1 MTTTPDTAAGAEAVY
16 DFWLGL
22 IPQFF
27 GQFGVRLPAGAKAAA
42 HSAAKSAPSDWFAQW
57 SAAMLPFAEGLPKSA
72 GDAATQAAQ
81 TMFGPWAAM
90 MAPYAGGAAK
100 PVAGAPSATGA
111 TSSLLAPWMA
121 ALPFAQAAPG
131 AAGSDATAAA
141 MQPFHTAQQA
151 WLDTVAQMGFASPQ
165 SYLTGFE
172 RTFGGLFDALGFGP
186 MRKLQAACQELA
198 TASLAQN
205 HARAAY
211 AMVVQGAFT
220 SGLERLM
227 LQLGSMA
234 DAGERVESVL
244 TLLKMWAVKTEEAV
258 HEVLQSEQGLVA
270 TAALTRAG
278 LSHRRKLQRVAG
290 IVADSL
296 DLATRR
302 ELDDVYRELHELKRE
317 LRVLRQPAPSK
328 IASATAPRRRV
339 AKRKTQ
345 S

>member
-1 MTTTPDTAAGAEAVY
+1 MTTALDTAGAEAIY

-27 GQFGVRLPAGAKAAA
+27 GPFGVRFPAGDKAAA
-42 HSAAKSAPSDWFAQW
+42 HSAAKSPPSDWFAQW
-57 SAAMLPFAEGLPKSA
+57 TAAMLPFAEGLSKSP

-81 TMFGPWAAM
+81 TMFGTWSTM

-100 PVAGAPSATGA
+100 TVAGATPAAGA
-111 TSSLLAPWMA
+111 ASLLAPWTA
-121 ALPFAQAAPG
+121 VLPFAG
-131 AAGSDATAAA
+131 AQGSVSTNATAAA

-151 WLDTVAQMGFASPQ
+151 WLDTVAQVGFASPQ

-186 MRKLQAACQELA
+186 MRKLQTACQDLA

-205 HARAAY
+205 QARAAY
-211 AMVVQGAFT
+211 AMIVQGAFT

-227 LQLGSMA
+227 LHLGSMA

-339 AKRKTQ
+339 AKRKTK

>member
-1 MTTTPDTAAGAEAVY
+1 MTTTPDTAGAEAVY

-27 GQFGVRLPAGAKAAA
+27 GQFGVSLPAGDKAAA
-42 HSAAKSAPSDWFAQW
+42 HSAAKSPPSDWFAQW
-57 SAAMLPFAEGLPKSA
+57 TAAMLPFADGLPKSA

-81 TMFGPWAAM
+81 TMFGTWSTM

-100 PVAGAPSATGA
+100 TVAGAPATAGA
-111 TSSLLAPWMA
+111 TSLLAPWMA
-121 ALPFAQAAPG
+121 VLPFAQAAQG
-131 AAGSDATAAA
+131 AVGTDATAAA

-186 MRKLQAACQELA
+186 MRKLQTACQDLA

-205 HARAAY
+205 QARAAY

-278 LSHRRKLQRVAG
+278 LSHRRKLQHVAG

-296 DLATRR
+296 DLSTRR
-302 ELDDVYRELHELKRE
+302 EIDDVYRELHELKRE
-317 LRVLRQPAPSK
+317 LRVLRQPGPSK
-328 IASATAPRRRV
+328 IASAVAPRRRV
-339 AKRKTQ
+339 AKRKTK

>member
-1 MTTTPDTAAGAEAVY
+1 MTTTLDAAGAQAVY

-27 GQFGVRLPAGAKAAA
+27 GQLGVSLPAVGKAAA
-42 HSAAKSAPSDWFAQW
+42 RAAGKSPPNDWFAQW
-57 SAAMLPFAEGLPKSA
+57 TAAIPPLAGDLPKSM

-81 TMFGPWAAM
+81 TMFGSWSAM
-90 MAPYAGGAAK
+90 MAPYAGGAATAVAAT
-100 PVAGAPSATGA
+100 PPAAGA
-111 TSSLLAPWMA
+111 SSLFSPWMA
-121 ALPFAQAAPG
+121 ALPFAQAAQG
-131 AAGSDATAAA
+131 AASSNATAAA
-141 MQPFHTAQQA
+141 MQPFQATQQA
-151 WLDTVAQMGFASPQ
+151 WLDMVGQMGFASPQ

-186 MRKLQAACQELA
+186 MRKLQTACQELA
-198 TASLAQN
+198 TATLAQN
-205 HARAAY
+205 QSRAAY
-211 AMVVQGAFT
+211 AMIVQGAFA

-227 LQLGSMA
+227 LQLGTMA

-244 TLLKMWAVKTEEAV
+244 TLLKMWAVNTEDAV

-278 LSHRRKLQRVAG
+278 LSHRRKLQHVAG

-296 DLATRR
+296 DMATRR
-302 ELDDVYRELHELKRE
+302 ELDDVYKELHELKRE
-317 LRVLRQPAPSK
+317 LRALRQPAPS
-328 IASATAPRRRV
+328 ITAGATTPRRRPV
-339 AKRKTQ
+339 KRKTK

>member
-1 MTTTPDTAAGAEAVY
+1 MTTTLDIAGAEAVY
-16 DFWLGL
+16 EFWLGL
-22 IPQFF
+22 IPQFL
-27 GQFGVRLPAGAKAAA
+27 GQFGVKLPAGGKAGA
-42 HSAAKSAPSDWFAQW
+42 HSTPNSPPSDWLAQW
-57 SAAMLPFAEGLPKSA
+57 TAAMLPFADGLPKAA

-81 TMFGPWAAM
+81 TMFGTWSAM
-90 MAPYAGGAAK
+90 MAPYADGAAK
-100 PVAGAPSATGA
+100 AVAGAPPAASAT
-111 TSSLLAPWMA
+111 TMLAPWMA
-121 ALPFAQAAPG
+121 ALPFAQAAQG
-131 AAGSDATAAA
+131 AVSPDATAPA
-141 MQPFHTAQQA
+141 MQPFHAAQKA

-186 MRKLQAACQELA
+186 MRKLQAACQDLA
-198 TASLAQN
+198 TASLAQ
-205 HARAAY
+205 HQARAAY
-211 AMVVQGAFT
+211 AMIVQGAFT

-227 LQLGSMA
+227 LQLGTMA
-234 DAGERVESVL
+234 DAGEQVESVL
-244 TLLKMWAVKTEEAV
+244 TLLKMWAVKTEDAV

-278 LSHRRKLQRVAG
+278 LAHRRKLQHVAG

-317 LRVLRQPAPSK
+317 LRMLRQQAPPIPAG
-328 IASATAPRRRV
+328 ATTSRRSV
-339 AKRKTQ
+339 PKRKTK

>member
-1 MTTTPDTAAGAEAVY
+1 MTTTLDAAGAQAVY

-22 IPQFF
+22 IPNFF
-27 GQFGVRLPAGAKAAA
+27 GQLGVSLPAGNKAAA
-42 HSAAKSAPSDWFAQW
+42 HAAGKSPPNDWFAQW
-57 SAAMLPFAEGLPKSA
+57 TAAMPPMTGGLPKSM

-81 TMFGPWAAM
+81 TMFGSWSAM
-90 MAPYAGGAAK
+90 MAPYAGGAAT
-100 PVAGAPSATGA
+100 AATGA
-111 TSSLLAPWMA
+111 PPAAGAASLFSPWMS

-131 AAGSDATAAA
+131 AAGADATAAL
-141 MQPFHTAQQA
+141 MQPFQATQQA
-151 WLDTVAQMGFASPQ
+151 WLDMVGQMGFASPQ

-198 TASLAQN
+198 TASMAQN
-205 HARAAY
+205 QSRAAY
-211 AMVVQGAFT
+211 AMIVQGAFT

-227 LQLGSMA
+227 QQLGAMA

-244 TLLKMWAVKTEEAV
+244 TLLKMWAVNTENAV

-278 LSHRRKLQRVAG
+278 LSHRRKLQHVAG

-296 DLATRR
+296 DMATRR
-302 ELDDVYRELHELKRE
+302 ELDDVYKELHELKRE
-317 LRVLRQPAPSK
+317 LRALRQPAP
-328 IASATAPRRRV
+328 AMAATAATPRRRA
-339 AKRKTQ
+339 AKRKAK